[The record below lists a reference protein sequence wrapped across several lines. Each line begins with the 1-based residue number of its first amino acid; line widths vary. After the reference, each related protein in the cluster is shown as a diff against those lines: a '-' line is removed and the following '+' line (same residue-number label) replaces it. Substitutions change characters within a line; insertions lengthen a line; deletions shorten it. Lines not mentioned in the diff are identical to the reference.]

1 MRNSLIPYLK
11 YAFLAVFLVASTGVA
26 AYDFMYTKPKKKCDA
41 EAKWWSE
48 KDWKCFT
55 PVSITS
61 ITGRSAEAPAAA
73 DTAAPAAAT
82 APEKK

>member
-11 YAFLAVFLVASTGVA
+11 YAFLGVFLVASTGVA

-55 PVSITS
+55 PVNITNF
-61 ITGRSAEAPAAA
+61 TGRPVDAAENASPAAA
-73 DTAAPAAAT
+73 KAA
-82 APEKK
+82 EKK